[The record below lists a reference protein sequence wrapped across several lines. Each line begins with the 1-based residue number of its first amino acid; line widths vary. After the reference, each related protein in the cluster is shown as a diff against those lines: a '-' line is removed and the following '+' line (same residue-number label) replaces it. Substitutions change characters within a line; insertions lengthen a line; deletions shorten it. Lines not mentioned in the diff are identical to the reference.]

1 MGTLHDP
8 DDDRPLDIDSTPAE
22 EGVSRADVAERL
34 EKDPEEQ
41 LNATDPDS
49 DVELHA
55 PQERVDHSRH
65 D

>member
-1 MGTLHDP
+1 MGTLHGRDDQPLHTEGVPDEEGISQADAADRLEQDP
-8 DDDRPLDIDSTPAE
+8 D
-22 EGVSRADVAERL
+22 
-34 EKDPEEQ
+34 EQ

-55 PQERVDHSRH
+55 PQERVDDSRQ